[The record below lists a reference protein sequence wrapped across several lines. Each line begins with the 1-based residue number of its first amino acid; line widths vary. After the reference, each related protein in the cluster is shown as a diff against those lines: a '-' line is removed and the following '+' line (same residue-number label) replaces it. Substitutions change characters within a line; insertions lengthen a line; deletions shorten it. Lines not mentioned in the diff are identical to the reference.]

1 MCVCVCV
8 YLVEVLIVECCT
20 QRSLMTDY
28 ITIRIVRL
36 IMMAWLQGT
45 QLGETRGRRKRGGGG
60 RGRRREE
67 GKRGRG
73 GRRERESTRECK
85 GFSLEVQCASQG

>member
-1 MCVCVCV
+1 
-8 YLVEVLIVECCT
+8 
-20 QRSLMTDY
+20 MTDY

-60 RGRRREE
+60 GRGRRREE

-73 GRRERESTRECK
+73 GRGERESTRESK
-85 GFSLEVQCASQG
+85 GFSLEVQCDSQG